1 MRRSFLFLFLTIL
14 ALPVLAQKADLY
26 LKKSGK
32 EFFLEHKVVAKES
45 FFSVGRLYN
54 VHPRHLA
61 TYNKLD
67 YNKGLFLDKTIR
79 IPLSDTNFS
88 QQAIK
93 GTPLFYKV
101 TDKDDWASISRS
113 FNVSV
118 VKLKSW
124 NDGSLKKGQKLIV
137 GLLLSPEFTA
147 KTFTG
152 REEKAVA
159 KEEEK
164 KDKEAVKEEKKEL
177 VAEEKKA
184 DEKKTE
190 KEFEVKTVVEE
201 KKPVDNNYQPG
212 YFFASFDQQVK
223 IEPVKREETLTCGIF
238 KTSSGWQD
246 AKYYLLMDGVNPGTI
261 VKLVNP
267 ANNRTIYAKVLGEM
281 SGIRLN
287 DGFNI
292 RISNAAASAL
302 GLADEDKFILK
313 VHY

>member
-1 MRRSFLFLFLTIL
+1 M
-14 ALPVLAQKADLY
+14 
-26 LKKSGK
+26 
-32 EFFLEHKVVAKES
+32 
-45 FFSVGRLYN
+45 
-54 VHPRHLA
+54 
-61 TYNKLD
+61 
-67 YNKGLFLDKTIR
+67 
-79 IPLSDTNFS
+79 
-88 QQAIK
+88 
-93 GTPLFYKV
+93 
-101 TDKDDWASISRS
+101 
-113 FNVSV
+113 
-118 VKLKSW
+118 
-124 NDGSLKKGQKLIV
+124 
-137 GLLLSPEFTA
+137 
-147 KTFTG
+147 
-152 REEKAVA
+152 
-159 KEEEK
+159 
-164 KDKEAVKEEKKEL
+164 KEEKKEL

-212 YFFASFDQQVK
+212 YFFTSFDQQVK
-223 IEPVKREETLTCGIF
+223 TEPVKREETLTCGIF

-267 ANNRTIYAKVLGEM
+267 ANNRIIYAKVLGEM